1 MEEET
6 GFINSQPSMAEFM
19 TALPHVNESFH
30 NGGGPGGVPP
40 PAMCQ
45 SPLGGSPGGAKM
57 PLGVPEYPW
66 MKEKKTTRKQHQ
78 GFASAKS
85 RNNDLM
91 QKTGVPRNENG
102 ENGMPRRLRTA
113 YTNTQLLE
121 LEKEFHF
128 NKYLCRPRRIEIA
141 ASLDLTE
148 RQVKVWFQNRRMKH
162 KRQTMMSK
170 QDDKGNGCDGTSEGE
185 APDGDQR
192 LPQVA
197 PVASPSQGVEEAGR
211 DPGCCPPVARAA
223 TSSPSGSEPD
233 SDSKGHLHPALGL
246 ASPARSDKTPTPG
259 KESGFGGERPSP
271 LGRAASPAA
280 RAAAAAAAAKAAA
293 AAALC
298 ALDAASPS
306 AATYPCPSARVASS
320 PKCQLSAQ
328 LYGNHYGQQQ
338 ERAAPAAIA
347 AAQQPYSSAS
357 APQHRVGSQPGAYCA
372 AAYRSPPAAS
382 PAVGPQPGASNGY
395 VAVLPHGYKAAG
407 PMYYHHQGGA
417 SVQACGYAPTTAA
430 TAAAT
435 HANMIGASMD
445 AHQQMHHAPSQ
456 QPSPQQHQPHHPHQP
471 QQQQHQQHHQPCQTQ
486 HQAAQT
492 QPNVQQPT
500 HQQSQEQ
507 RPYMYGMEGMNQAT
521 ASTQGYVGEYRG
533 AGQEYGRVG
542 YGAAP
547 YNSEAE
553 SIEEGQYNGPSD
565 GSGYP
570 YGYRTSE
577 CYPTDE
583 ASNMVASPSGDTG
596 MYYDITCNGSSSNP
610 ATSRTPEYAPPTG
623 KQQQQQPQQ
632 PYQQAPGNYYEMQ
645 NGTASNAAT
654 SYNPSPEHYNGQSS
668 SDTDL
673 NFNSFY
679 YGDSNG
685 YSGPGSC
692 GSNEFSFLTNIAN
705 EYAAPEYYQLS

>member
-1 MEEET
+1 
-6 GFINSQPSMAEFM
+6 
-19 TALPHVNESFH
+19 
-30 NGGGPGGVPP
+30 
-40 PAMCQ
+40 
-45 SPLGGSPGGAKM
+45 
-57 PLGVPEYPW
+57 
-66 MKEKKTTRKQHQ
+66 
-78 GFASAKS
+78 
-85 RNNDLM
+85 
-91 QKTGVPRNENG
+91 
-102 ENGMPRRLRTA
+102 MPRRLRTA

-185 APDGDQR
+185 APEGDQR

-280 RAAAAAAAAKAAA
+280 RVAAAAAAAKAAA

-357 APQHRVGSQPGAYCA
+357 APQHR
-372 AAYRSPPAAS
+372 
-382 PAVGPQPGASNGY
+382 
-395 VAVLPHGYKAAG
+395 
-407 PMYYHHQGGA
+407 
-417 SVQACGYAPTTAA
+417 
-430 TAAAT
+430 
-435 HANMIGASMD
+435 
-445 AHQQMHHAPSQ
+445 
-456 QPSPQQHQPHHPHQP
+456 
-471 QQQQHQQHHQPCQTQ
+471 
-486 HQAAQT
+486 
-492 QPNVQQPT
+492 PNVQQPT

>member
-78 GFASAKS
+78 
-85 RNNDLM
+85 
-91 QKTGVPRNENG
+91 ENG